1 MKFDCFYYPIL
12 NSDGCIVKC
21 NEGIRSFN
29 FGDKVPTK
37 TLYYNYNSSF
47 VIFQNSKLFIVE
59 NGVLK
64 EEANIE
70 SLKFPLKIIFN
81 QGTQLTINK
90 KSDLSSIRLLVPG
103 FFEKEKSLG
112 ELFFLSEVYTR
123 KIRDAQYIV
132 MNDLTN
138 SVRDVEYLN
147 DEIHNATKNLL
158 TQLKIIQEKFMN
170 LVDENPSLI
179 NDYINYM
186 NFSDEEEDMLKIGI
200 NKYFEEGTEQYNEYT
215 KNSILYNKK
224 PIYPKFKLEHLI
236 SSINK
241 YK

>member
-12 NSDGCIVKC
+12 SNEGNIVKC
-21 NEGIRSFN
+21 NDGIRSFN

-59 NGVLK
+59 NEILK
-64 EEANIE
+64 EEANIDD
-70 SLKFPLKIIFN
+70 LKFPLKIIFN
-81 QGTQLTINK
+81 YGTQLTIQK

-123 KIRDAQYIV
+123 KIRDAQYSV

-138 SVRDVEYLN
+138 SVRDVKYLN
-147 DEIHNATKNLL
+147 DEIEHATKGLL
-158 TQLKIIQEKFMN
+158 KQLKLIECKFEN
-170 LVDENPSLI
+170 LINENPSLI
-179 NDYINYM
+179 
-186 NFSDEEEDMLKIGI
+186 
-200 NKYFEEGTEQYNEYT
+200 
-215 KNSILYNKK
+215 
-224 PIYPKFKLEHLI
+224 
-236 SSINK
+236 
-241 YK
+241 

>member
-1 MKFDCFYYPIL
+1 MKFDCFYYPVL
-12 NSDGCIVKC
+12 KSDGCVVRC
-21 NEGIRSFN
+21 SDEIREFN

-59 NGVLK
+59 NGTLK
-64 EEANIE
+64 EETNMD

-81 QGTQLTINK
+81 YGTQLTIAK

-103 FFEKEKSLG
+103 FFEKEKALG

-123 KIRDAQYIV
+123 KIRDVQYSV
-132 MNDLTN
+132 MNTLTN

-147 DEIHNATKNLL
+147 DEIHRATKDLL
-158 TQLKIIQEKFMN
+158 KQLKIIQEKFIN
-170 LVDENPSLI
+170 LIDNNPSLI
-179 NDYINYM
+179 DDYLNYM
-186 NFSDEEEDMLKIGI
+186 NFANEEDMLQIGI
-200 NKYFEEGTEQYNEYT
+200 NKYFQEETEQYNEYR
-215 KNSILYNKK
+215 KNSLIYNKK
-224 PIYPKFKLEHLI
+224 PIYPRFKLEHLV
-236 SSINK
+236 SSISK

>member
-12 NSDGCIVKC
+12 SNEGNIVKC
-21 NEGIRSFN
+21 NDGIRSFN

-59 NGVLK
+59 NEILK
-64 EEANIE
+64 EEANIDD
-70 SLKFPLKIIFN
+70 LKFPLKIIFN
-81 QGTQLTINK
+81 YGTQLTIQK

-123 KIRDAQYIV
+123 KIRDTQYSV

-138 SVRDVEYLN
+138 SVRDVKYLN
-147 DEIHNATKNLL
+147 DEIEHATRGLL
-158 TQLKIIQEKFMN
+158 KQLKLIECKFEN
-170 LVDENPSLI
+170 LINENPGLI
-179 NDYINYM
+179 EDYLKYM
-186 NFSDEEEDMLKIGI
+186 DFKEEEDMFKIGI
-200 NKYFEEGTEQYNEYT
+200 NKYFEEETEQYNEYR
-215 KNSILYNKK
+215 KNTLLFNRK
-224 PIYPKFKLEHLI
+224 PIYPKFKLKHLVR
-236 SSINK
+236 SVNK

>member
-1 MKFDCFYYPIL
+1 MKFDCFYYPVL
-12 NSDGCIVKC
+12 SNDECVVRC
-21 NEGIRSFN
+21 NDGIRSFN

-59 NGVLK
+59 NEILK
-64 EEANIE
+64 EEANIDD
-70 SLKFPLKIIFN
+70 LKFPLKIIFN
-81 QGTQLTINK
+81 HGTQLTVDK

-103 FFEKEKSLG
+103 FFEKEKILG

-123 KIRDAQYIV
+123 RIRDAQYSV

-138 SVRDVEYLN
+138 SVIDVKYLN
-147 DEIHNATKNLL
+147 DEISRATKGLL
-158 TQLKIIQEKFMN
+158 KQLKVIQEKFIT
-170 LVDENPSLI
+170 LIDENPTLI
-179 NDYINYM
+179 DDYLNYM
-186 NFSDEEEDMLKIGI
+186 HFDNEEDMLEIGI
-200 NKYFEEGTEQYNEYT
+200 NKYFEEETEQYNEYR
-215 KNSILYNKK
+215 KNALIYNRK
-224 PIYPKFKLEHLI
+224 PIYPKFKLEHLV

>member
-1 MKFDCFYYPIL
+1 MRFDCFYYPIL
-12 NSDGCIVKC
+12 NNDGNIVKC

-37 TLYYNYNSSF
+37 TLYYNYSSSF
-47 VIFQNSKLFIVE
+47 VIYQNSKLFIIE
-59 NGVLK
+59 DGILK
-64 EEANIE
+64 EEANID

-81 QGTQLTINK
+81 HGTQLTIDK
-90 KSDLSSIRLLVPG
+90 KSDLPSIRLLLPG
-103 FFEKEKSLG
+103 FFEKEKVLG

-123 KIRDAQYIV
+123 KIRDAQYSV

-147 DEIHNATKNLL
+147 DEIHKATKGLL
-158 TQLKIIQEKFMN
+158 RQLKIIQEKFIK
-170 LVDENPSLI
+170 LIEENPSLI
-179 NDYINYM
+179 DDYLNYM
-186 NFSDEEEDMLKIGI
+186 NFDNEEDMFKIGI
-200 NKYFEEGTEQYNEYT
+200 NKYFEEGTEQYNEYR
-215 KNSILYNKK
+215 KNSLIYNRK
-224 PIYPKFKLEHLI
+224 PIYPKFKLENLV

>member
-1 MKFDCFYYPIL
+1 MMFDCFYYPVL
-12 NSDGCIVKC
+12 SKDGSVVRG

-47 VIFQNSKLFIVE
+47 VIFQNSRLFIVE

-64 EEANIE
+64 EEAKVD

-81 QGTQLTINK
+81 HGSQLTVNK

-103 FFEKEKSLG
+103 FFENEKVLG

-123 KIRDAQYIV
+123 KIRHVQYSV

-147 DEIHNATKNLL
+147 DEIHAATKDLL
-158 TQLKIIQEKFMN
+158 RQLRIIQEKFIK
-170 LVDENPSLI
+170 LIEENPSLI
-179 NDYINYM
+179 DDYLNYM
-186 NFSDEEEDMLKIGI
+186 NFNDEEDMFKIGI
-200 NKYFEEGTEQYNEYT
+200 NKYFEEGTEQYSQYK
-215 KNSILYNKK
+215 KNSILYNRK
-224 PIYPKFKLEHLI
+224 PIYPKFKLEHLV

>member
-12 NSDGCIVKC
+12 SNTGEIAKC
-21 NEGIRSFN
+21 NDNIRSFN

-47 VIFQNSKLFIVE
+47 VIYQNSKLFIVE
-59 NGVLK
+59 DGILK
-64 EEANIE
+64 EEANIDD
-70 SLKFPLKIIFN
+70 LKFPLKIVFN
-81 QGTQLTINK
+81 HGTQLTVDK

-103 FFEKEKSLG
+103 FFEKEKMLG

-123 KIRDAQYIV
+123 KIRDAQYTV

-138 SVRDVEYLN
+138 AVRDVEYLN
-147 DEIHNATKNLL
+147 EEIHHATKGLL
-158 TQLKIIQEKFMN
+158 KQLKVIQSKFEN
-170 LVDENPSLI
+170 LITENPSLI
-179 NDYINYM
+179 NDYLNYM
-186 NFSDEEEDMLKIGI
+186 NFHEEEDMFKIGI
-200 NKYFEEGTEQYNEYT
+200 IEYFEENTEQYNEYK
-215 KNSILYNKK
+215 KNSLIYNRK
-224 PIYPKFKLEHLI
+224 PIYPKFKLEHLV

>member
-12 NSDGCIVKC
+12 SEDECVVKSI
-21 NEGIRSFN
+21 EGIRNFN

-59 NGVLK
+59 DCILK
-64 EEANIE
+64 EEANIDD
-70 SLKFPLKIIFN
+70 LKFPLKIIFN
-81 QGTQLTINK
+81 RGTQLTIDK

-103 FFEKEKSLG
+103 FFEDEKYLG

-123 KIRDAQYIV
+123 RIRDAQYRV

-138 SVRDVEYLN
+138 SVRDVKYLN
-147 DEIHNATKNLL
+147 DEIHKATKDLL
-158 TQLKIIQEKFMN
+158 SQLKVIQEKFMK
-170 LVDENPSLI
+170 LIETNPSLI
-179 NDYINYM
+179 DDYLNYM
-186 NFSDEEEDMLKIGI
+186 SFDNEEDMLQIGI
-200 NKYFEEGTEQYNEYT
+200 NKYFEEGTEQYNEYR
-215 KNSILYNKK
+215 KNSLIYNRK
-224 PIYPKFKLEHLI
+224 PIYPKFKLEHLV

>member
-1 MKFDCFYYPIL
+1 MRFDCFYYPIL
-12 NSDGCIVKC
+12 NNDGNIVKC

-37 TLYYNYNSSF
+37 TLYYNYSSSF
-47 VIFQNSKLFIVE
+47 VIYQNSKLFIIE
-59 NGVLK
+59 DGILK
-64 EEANIE
+64 EEANMD

-81 QGTQLTINK
+81 HGTQLTIDK
-90 KSDLSSIRLLVPG
+90 KSDLPSIRLLLPG
-103 FFEKEKSLG
+103 FFEKEKVLG

-123 KIRDAQYIV
+123 KIRDAQYSV

-147 DEIHNATKNLL
+147 DEIHKATKELL
-158 TQLKIIQEKFMN
+158 RQLKIIQEKFIK
-170 LVDENPSLI
+170 LIEENPSLI
-179 NDYINYM
+179 DDYLNYM
-186 NFSDEEEDMLKIGI
+186 NFDNEEDMFEIGI
-200 NKYFEEGTEQYNEYT
+200 NKYFEEGTEQYNEYR
-215 KNSILYNKK
+215 KNSLIYNRK
-224 PIYPKFKLEHLI
+224 PIYPKFKLENLV

>member
-12 NSDGCIVKC
+12 SNEGNIVKC
-21 NEGIRSFN
+21 NDGIRSFN

-59 NGVLK
+59 NEILK
-64 EEANIE
+64 EEANIDD
-70 SLKFPLKIIFN
+70 LKFPLKIIFN
-81 QGTQLTINK
+81 YGTQLTIQK

-123 KIRDAQYIV
+123 KIRDAQYSV

-138 SVRDVEYLN
+138 SVRDVKYLN
-147 DEIHNATKNLL
+147 DEIEHATKGLL
-158 TQLKIIQEKFMN
+158 KQLKLIECKFEN
-170 LVDENPSLI
+170 LINENPSLI
-179 NDYINYM
+179 EDYLRYM
-186 NFSDEEEDMLKIGI
+186 DFKEEEDMFKSYIKPKYSDGFKKLDKM
-200 NKYFEEGTEQYNEYT
+200 NK
-215 KNSILYNKK
+215 
-224 PIYPKFKLEHLI
+224 
-236 SSINK
+236 
-241 YK
+241 